1 MKMVSNQDTIRR
13 ESTFSNYWSMKSDH
27 SRRNSQVPSEHH
39 RLSNASSLYDPIS
52 VDYSPSQANTA
63 MGPDIDAFTDSEE
76 CRQLPESAKMS
87 RPQTCQAGAVHHPN
101 SNINLDE
108 VGEGESLESK
118 MVLPDDFDDV
128 IKDMISEKIDD
139 YDLGAFDAEK
149 TINELTE
156 SALEHIPTLTP
167 PIVQEATNSAGN
179 GQALTNPV
187 APVVST
193 PTPNDRP
200 NKVPPANN
208 YRNMRSNSLPV
219 NWQGQEQSHGHG
231 LPGAVYNPQFQNQRP
246 YQANHPA
253 MLFGTTTTTTNNNNF
268 NFGPTMQQ
276 RQNGGRYSYSS
287 NQDFVNY
294 NHNYANFRHN
304 GGQQYHQLKNNNN
317 QHYQLSN
324 NNNNNNSNRNNNSGL
339 QFHGQGNENGY
350 YDDNSTTPNAYQR
363 CQRTSTANGGQQA
376 TAVGQTAVA
385 PGMQSYNHGY
395 YNGGCNNQQCGQQQ
409 CGQQHNNNYYNSG
422 YHQNNAGKFNSCY
435 SRPNNHHQQLGQQ
448 THQQQQQYYTDLDRK
463 QDTVTTVAASP
474 MEEQSSPFRPAPEP
488 QEFDSSN
495 NMVLKDMST
504 SLSSLY
510 DENTFFQ
517 MSTVFSES

>member
-1 MKMVSNQDTIRR
+1 M
-13 ESTFSNYWSMKSDH
+13 FSVFIF
-27 SRRNSQVPSEHH
+27 Q
-39 RLSNASSLYDPIS
+39 
-52 VDYSPSQANTA
+52 
-63 MGPDIDAFTDSEE
+63 
-76 CRQLPESAKMS
+76 
-87 RPQTCQAGAVHHPN
+87 
-101 SNINLDE
+101 
-108 VGEGESLESK
+108 
-118 MVLPDDFDDV
+118 
-128 IKDMISEKIDD
+128 ISEKIDE

-167 PIVQEATNSAGN
+167 PIVAQDVTNGAGN
-179 GQALTNPV
+179 GQTLTNTV
-187 APVVST
+187 APVVPS
-193 PTPNDRP
+193 PIPNDRP
-200 NKVPPANN
+200 SKAPPANS

-231 LPGAVYNPQFQNQRP
+231 LPGSAYNSQFQNQRP

-253 MLFGTTTTTTNNNNF
+253 MLFGTTTTNNTTNNNF
-268 NFGPTMQQ
+268 NFGPNMQQ

-294 NHNYANFRHN
+294 NHNYLNFRHN
-304 GGQQYHQLKNNNN
+304 SGNQYHQMKNNNN
-317 QHYQLSN
+317 QHYQL
-324 NNNNNNSNRNNNSGL
+324 NNNNNNSNRNSNNNNNNNNNNGL

-350 YDDNSTTPNAYQR
+350 YDENNATPNTYQR
-363 CQRTSTANGGQQA
+363 CQRTASGNGGQQA
-376 TAVGQTAVA
+376 TAVGQAATTH
-385 PGMQSYNHGY
+385 GMQSYSHSY
-395 YNGGCNNQQCGQQQ
+395 YNGGCNNHQCGQQQ

-422 YHQNNAGKFNSCY
+422 YHQNKFNGCY
-435 SRPNNHHQQLGQQ
+435 SRSNHHQQMSQQ
-448 THQQQQQYYTDLDRK
+448 AHQQQQQYYTDLDRK
-463 QDTVTTVAASP
+463 QEAGTTVAADP
-474 MEEQSSPFRPAPEP
+474 MEEESSNFRPAPEP